1 MGNSSYSLS
10 SRNLRAASMD
20 YATNSLNDNFTQNK
34 LRIIHESMDPKGAK
48 IREARDS
55 KAHPNSYPIVLALDL
70 TGSMG
75 SIPQFLVQ
83 EGLPKIMA
91 GIIQHGVPDP
101 ALLFLGVGDTQ
112 CDQYPLQVGQFESG
126 DEELDTWLTR
136 TYIEKGGG
144 GNEGESY
151 LLAWFYAALHTATDS
166 WDKRKQK
173 GTLFTCGDE
182 PSLSTLHA
190 NAIKH
195 LMCETPQA
203 GYTDHELLALVQEKW
218 NVYHLHI
225 MQGSAGH
232 RSLGYWK
239 QLLGDN
245 CIEVKDYKDV
255 AEIISGIIVKN
266 AIIQSSND
274 GEATK
279 PTDTKDKKE
288 KKEDEIYL

>member
-10 SRNLRAASMD
+10 SRSVRAESKGF
-20 YATNSLNDNFTQNK
+20 ATKSLNENFTQNK
-34 LRIIHESMDPKGAK
+34 LRVIHESMDPKGAK
-48 IREARDS
+48 LREARDS
-55 KAHPNSYPIVLALDL
+55 ATHPNSYPIILALDL

-75 SIPQFLVQ
+75 DIPQFLVQ
-83 EGLPKIMA
+83 QGLPKIMA

-144 GNEGESY
+144 SNEGESY
-151 LLAWFYAALHTATDS
+151 LLTWFFAALHTATDS

-182 PSLSTLHA
+182 PSLSTLPA
-190 NAIKH
+190 NVIKH
-195 LMCETPQA
+195 LMGEAPQA
-203 GYTDHELLALVQEKW
+203 GYTDQELLDLVKKQW

-255 AEIISGIIVKN
+255 AEIISGIVVKN
-266 AIIQSSND
+266 ATTQSFND

-279 PTDTKDKKE
+279 PADPKGKEE